1 MVQIL
6 RHELKK
12 QGNETV
18 LFLYLDQSNTE
29 FARELGSLDDNAK
42 GDLDKSVNSYIRSKL
57 PNLKQATVKIMV
69 GGLLVT
75 SFAFS
80 PAVGGLFGD
89 DDNRAHAAELDQSYK
104 GFSDVSPNRE
114 SAPAIEALVKAGVIT
129 GYPDGFHPTEQI
141 SRQHAAVMFVRA
153 LDLPTDNVTDPG
165 FKDVPTT
172 HQYYKEIAAATA
184 AGFFNKADNFNPTN
198 NFTRGQSASVIV
210 RAYDLE
216 GDTTSPFKDLAGS
229 GHEDAIG
236 IMYNLGLA
244 KGIGDS
250 FNPNNNVT
258 REQFA
263 MLLHRTI
270 DAQGGEVGAVAPAV
284 TSVKAI
290 NSKTIEVTFNRA
302 VDFTADN
309 FTVSKGTVKS
319 NVANVTLSKDK
330 KSAQIEL
337 TSKLTKGDYTVTV
350 KQADKDTLTAT
361 ASVDDERVSALNIL
375 SDIAPLGSDKATATV
390 GANVNNQ
397 YGEDITKLNST
408 AVTVTVSGA
417 ATGGT
422 LNTDGTLT
430 LTGINSS
437 AVKEGDKVVVTLI
450 HAATATTTTKT
461 ITLSSAS
468 IASEASIGSLYN
480 ADGKTLTQDS
490 DVTADKFYT
499 PITVKDQYGKGITD
513 AAKVNSELI
522 ITNTNPA
529 VATFADKVQKV
540 TINGEDVLAL
550 EVTGVGI
557 SGQTNVLA
565 ISKANGTSAQGT
577 VTVAEGV
584 RINSTALSA
593 PTDLVTANKD
603 ALFPLTVTD
612 NAGNEVRTLKA
623 LNAINDKITVTGVN
637 GGTIVEVAG
646 KGLFVKVPAANV
658 SVNSPL
664 TVMVNTSTGKVST
677 QTVVPKAEAVAAVV
691 TGISKDV
698 DTAIRE
704 NGSLTIGKTDLVV
717 EDQYGQV
724 ISKDALGKLTLA
736 VAGSDALAVTPNA
749 DGTYTIKPVAGTT
762 KASDRITFKLVNN
775 GTAVESSTFTKTFSI
790 VKDADLASF
799 QVQDVDPIYVQ
810 TNGTNYS
817 VVPGYDKDIV
827 VKGTSKSGS
836 VVTLTRGTDYTVTGL
851 NPNVTFATGSDTAKQ
866 TVTITINSTGEQL
879 TKEITYSK
887 AAATPVKVELAPNGI
902 SETATKY
909 DVVSSLEVN
918 TPVDAS
924 TLEGLVNIIV
934 TDQYGVK
941 KVVDVE
947 KVGETG
953 IDTLTFTKVSGN
965 VTFSKNG
972 TSTAK
977 VVNADKD
984 AVVNAT
990 VNVGGQKATVQLI
1003 FTQKI

>member
-29 FARELGSLDDNAK
+29 FARELGSLDDNTK
-42 GDLDKSVNSYIRSKL
+42 GDLDKSVNSYIRNKL
-57 PNLKQATVKIMV
+57 PNLKAATVKIMV

-80 PAVGGLFGD
+80 PAVGGLFGG
-89 DDNRAHAAELDQSYK
+89 DDNRAHAAELEVDYK
-104 GFSDVSPNRE
+104 GFADVKPDRE
-114 SAPAIEALVKAGVIT
+114 SAPAIEALVKAGVIK
-129 GYPDGFHPTEQI
+129 GYPDGFHPREEI

-153 LDLPTDNVTDPG
+153 HKLSTDNVVDPG

-172 HQYYKEIAAATA
+172 HPYYKEIAAATA
-184 AGFFNKADNFNPTN
+184 EGYFNKAENFNPN
-198 NFTRGQSASVIV
+198 GNFTRGQSASVIV
-210 RAYDLE
+210 RSYDLE
-216 GDTTSPFKDLAGS
+216 ADKNTPFTDLAGS

-244 KGIGDS
+244 KGVG
-250 FNPNNNVT
+250 NAYKPNDNIT

-270 DAQGGEVGAVAPAV
+270 EAQSAVVGEVSVAGV
-284 TSVKAI
+284 SAI
-290 NSKTIEVTFNRA
+290 NAKTIEVTFNKA
-302 VDFTADN
+302 VNFNAEDFTV
-309 FTVSKGTVKS
+309 TKGTVKS
-319 NVANVTLSKDK
+319 NVANVTLAKDK

-350 KQADKDTLTAT
+350 KQADKAPLTAT
-361 ASVDDERVSALNIL
+361 ASVQDERVSALNIL
-375 SDIAPLGSDKATATV
+375 SDIAPLGSDKTSATV

-397 YGEDITKLNST
+397 YGEDITKLNSS

-430 LTGINSS
+430 LTGIAPST
-437 AVKEGDKVVVTLI
+437 VKEGDKVVVTLI
-450 HAATATTTTKT
+450 HAGTATTTTKT

-468 IASEASIGSLYN
+468 IASEATLGSLYN
-480 ADGKTLTQDS
+480 KDGKTLTQDS
-490 DVTADKFYT
+490 AVDTDNFYL
-499 PITVKDQYGKGITD
+499 PITVKDQYGKVITD
-513 AAKVNSELI
+513 ATKANSELI

-529 VATFADKVQKV
+529 VATFADGIKEV
-540 TINGEDVLAL
+540 TIDGKDALAL
-550 EVTGVGI
+550 EVSDVGI
-557 SGQTNVLA
+557 PGQTTVLA

-603 ALFPLTVTD
+603 VLFPLSVVD
-612 NAGNEVRTLKA
+612 SSGNEVRSLKA
-623 LNAINDKITVTGVN
+623 LNAINDKLTVTGVTN
-637 GGTIVEVAG
+637 GTIVEVAG

-658 SVNSPL
+658 TENSPL
-664 TVMVNTSTGKVST
+664 TVVVNTTAGKVST
-677 QTVVPKAEAVAAVV
+677 QTVVPKAQAVAAVV

-704 NGSLTIGKTDLVV
+704 KGSLTISKTDLIV

-724 ISKDALGKLTLA
+724 MDKEAVGALTLA
-736 VAGSDALAVTPNA
+736 VAGTDALTVTPNA

-762 KASDRITFKLVNN
+762 KTSDKVTFKLKSGN
-775 GTAVESSTFTKTFSI
+775 TDIESSTFTKTFSI

-810 TNGTNYS
+810 KVGDNYGI
-817 VVPGYDKDIV
+817 VTGYDKDIV
-827 VKGTSKSGS
+827 VKGTSKAGS

-851 NPNVTFATGSDTAKQ
+851 NPNVTFATGSDIAKQ
-866 TVTITINSTGEQL
+866 TVTITINATGEQM

-887 AAATPVKVELAPNGI
+887 AAATPVKVELASNGA
-902 SETATKY
+902 TATKY
-909 DVVSSLEVN
+909 DTVSSLEVN
-918 TPVDAS
+918 SAVDAS
-924 TLEGLVNIIV
+924 TLEGLLNIIV

-941 KVVDVE
+941 QVVDVE
-947 KVGETG
+947 KAGETG

-990 VNVGGQKATVQLI
+990 INVGGQKATVQLI
-1003 FTQKI
+1003 FTEKI